1 MQSITL
7 TVPLLLIVSVVVVS
21 LVAWKSK
28 ALMSGMI
35 LNPHLVRQ
43 RFQVHRLLTAG
54 WLHADGGHLFFNM
67 LTLYFFADR
76 VAATLGPAR
85 FLLLYVSAVIVA
97 HIPTTLRQMGNPRY
111 NSLGASGAVAAVIFS
126 AVLLYPGMKLS
137 LLFLPIPLPGVVYGG
152 LYLAYS
158 AYQSYRAK
166 GIINHDAHFAGALYG
181 ALLTYVFEPE
191 RAAQTLK
198 SFF

>member
-1 MQSITL
+1 MPSISL
-7 TVPLLLIVSVVVVS
+7 TVPLLLIASVVLVS
-21 LVAWKSK
+21 LAAWSSK
-28 ALMSGMI
+28 ALMSAMI

-76 VAATLGPAR
+76 VATTLGSAR
-85 FLLLYVSAVIVA
+85 FLLLYVTAVIVA
-97 HIPTTLRQMGNPRY
+97 HIPTTLRRMGNPKY

-137 LLFLPIPLPGVVYGG
+137 LLFLPIPIPGVLYGV

-158 AYQSYRAK
+158 AWQSYRAR
-166 GIINHDAHFAGALYG
+166 GFINHDAHFAGAIYG
-181 ALLTYVFEPE
+181 ALLTYVFEPSRVE
-191 RAAQTLK
+191 RTLRQM
-198 SFF
+198 F